1 MLRSISVKGEI
12 SNLKYHPS
20 GHIYFSIKDETGTL
34 SCTIWRSV
42 AGKITLK
49 LKDGM
54 QVIATGAVETYEAQS
69 KYQLN
74 VRKIVQD
81 GTGDLHA
88 RFEALKQELEEMG
101 MFDKAYKKDLPE
113 YAMKI
118 GVVTAS
124 TGAAIQDII
133 NISKRRN
140 PYVQLILY
148 PAQVQG
154 DGAAETIVEG
164 IRALDAYGVD
174 VIIVGRGG
182 GSIEDLWAFNEE
194 TVAHAIFDCTTPV
207 VSAVGHET
215 DFTIADFVADRRAST
230 PSAAAEITVFEY
242 TQFVGR
248 IADLRTD
255 LTQQI
260 RHNLRFI
267 RGQQQQYQLRMQSL
281 SPAARIKEQKQNY
294 VNLSGQLKQIMREQI
309 MQSKHRLQM
318 QMNSLEALS
327 PLSRLQGGYV
337 YASVDGKALTNTAQV
352 SVEDEIRL
360 QLSDGVIRTKVL
372 EVEET

>member
-1 MLRSISVKGEI
+1 MSEIYSVGQVNTYIKRMFSQDFMLRSISVKGEI

-133 NISKRRN
+133 NISKR
-140 PYVQLILY
+140 
-148 PAQVQG
+148 
-154 DGAAETIVEG
+154 
-164 IRALDAYGVD
+164 
-174 VIIVGRGG
+174 
-182 GSIEDLWAFNEE
+182 
-194 TVAHAIFDCTTPV
+194 
-207 VSAVGHET
+207 
-215 DFTIADFVADRRAST
+215 FTN
-230 PSAAAEITVFEY
+230 
-242 TQFVGR
+242 
-248 IADLRTD
+248 
-255 LTQQI
+255 
-260 RHNLRFI
+260 H
-267 RGQQQQYQLRMQSL
+267 
-281 SPAARIKEQKQNY
+281 
-294 VNLSGQLKQIMREQI
+294 
-309 MQSKHRLQM
+309 
-318 QMNSLEALS
+318 
-327 PLSRLQGGYV
+327 
-337 YASVDGKALTNTAQV
+337 SVTY
-352 SVEDEIRL
+352 
-360 QLSDGVIRTKVL
+360 
-372 EVEET
+372 